1 MRAPS
6 HSTMRMRQRRAVR
19 RYLLLPMVAALVAL
33 VGGSLLMLAN
43 APRALACP
51 VCISPDKVTLIG
63 DGISGVM
70 TITDPARLTLF
81 GAATFM
87 GFDQSAPVAEPAP
100 TGNGYELTRY
110 FKNSGVPASFWTLGF
125 DHMRYYPG
133 ASGQPGYVY
142 YEGFVSDE
150 ASRYAQNLGMP
161 QTGRWYQL
169 SASQDEAIQEVL
181 APAPG
186 VPATMS
192 NASSPPTLTQP
203 PAILRALSS
212 LSLPVIILLA
222 CLVALAAVVGYRLAR
237 YRRHPAPFIPAEE
250 GGES

>member
-1 MRAPS
+1 MRAPFQ
-6 HSTMRMRQRRAVR
+6 HPTRPRRALR
-19 RYLLLPMVAALVAL
+19 RYHLLPVLAALVAL
-33 VGGSLLMLAN
+33 FGGSLLMVVN

-51 VCISPDKVTLIG
+51 VCVSPDKVTLTG

-70 TITDPARLTLF
+70 TIIDPTRLTLF

-87 GFDQSAPVAEPAP
+87 GFEQSAPVAEPAH
-100 TGNGYELTRY
+100 TGKGYELTRY

-161 QTGRWYQL
+161 QSGRWYQL
-169 SASQDEAIQEVL
+169 TASEDEAIQQVL
-181 APAPG
+181 VAHSN
-186 VPATMS
+186 PATS
-192 NASSPPTLTQP
+192 ISVSSPPTSTQP

-212 LSLPVIILLA
+212 LS
-222 CLVALAAVVGYRLAR
+222 
-237 YRRHPAPFIPAEE
+237 
-250 GGES
+250 